1 MIGVDEGLISLPKV
15 SSTKIWKIN
24 DENNNEIEKKN
35 KFNEKM
41 LKTQFGSITNYLSE
55 EESNDKMEKFIE
67 KKLEENEIKKLN
79 NWDLLH
85 IKDMKNVKHSQSF
98 KFIAKNLE
106 MPEIKWMLDIKND
119 PKSINILSRNKK

>member
-1 MIGVDEGLISLPKV
+1 M
-15 SSTKIWKIN
+15 
-24 DENNNEIEKKN
+24 EKKN
-35 KFNEKM
+35 TEKI
-41 LKTQFGSITNYLSE
+41 LKNNFGSITNYLSE
-55 EESNDKMEKFIE
+55 DDKDNKELFKE
-67 KKLEENEIKKLN
+67 KKIEENEIKKLN

-119 PKSINILSRNKK
+119 PKSINILSRNKKYLIL